1 METFWDKCF
10 RYDFE
15 KLFKRKGYAYF
26 TNGRYNLN
34 IIGVRRKVHDN
45 EITDKFDDYLVLIYK
60 TQNREV
66 RRLYSITTEP
76 GYYYMVK
83 QLLNKK
89 GTAILVP
96 GQYRGCWQ
104 IGKHKGKYK
113 ALVQVKPVKVYRDA
127 NKDKVYNMNPKTI
140 DTGVF
145 GINIH
150 RSKEF
155 GSSDKID
162 RWSAGCQV
170 FKIAE
175 EFKSFMKICEE
186 QSKLYGNSFTYTLIN
201 EEDMV

>member
-76 GYYYMVK
+76 GYYYM
-83 QLLNKK
+83 
-89 GTAILVP
+89 
-96 GQYRGCWQ
+96 
-104 IGKHKGKYK
+104 YK
-113 ALVQVKPVKVYRDA
+113 ALVQVKPVKVYRDN